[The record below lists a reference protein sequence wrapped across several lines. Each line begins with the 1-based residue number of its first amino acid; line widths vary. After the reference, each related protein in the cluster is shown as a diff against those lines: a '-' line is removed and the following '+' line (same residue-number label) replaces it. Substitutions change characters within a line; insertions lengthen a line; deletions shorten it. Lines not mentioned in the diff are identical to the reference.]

1 MKRLK
6 LLLLLLLMCFGI
18 AAAIE
23 PDARTRELMEQTW
36 KEFRQIHPYGFQTV
50 ALKHLS
56 KGSIII
62 ASEPPSYV
70 TATSIDSIFKYHGG
84 YSEVKQQKLGHDGW
98 MRDVVGYI
106 PDNVTTAHPFTKDLF
121 MQLYGTDYKAYYTD
135 LDLPSRHV
143 YFVPFEYDLNYTEQ
157 LEDLI
162 SRWDINDI
170 DFNGES
176 VSSNELFYSEEK
188 GYVAWMIDVK
198 DVENCLVAARQFTLD
213 TDLILGA
220 VCTLDNH
227 LIIIGRERQ
236 VPVTIYPPLRPETI
250 LLMAQNSGTVFE
262 QYFDTKRATTDAD
275 GLYLTPIVISEEVKD
290 SEYGNLLVMCDQMLK
305 SWTENGY
312 NQDVDYQFPAP
323 AYFPFAGDVADGTNI
338 RPEGIY
344 WDQHIVKLEH
354 FEDIFW
360 VLTTDR
366 TGSLPVKF
374 SENTSYLTPDSEK
387 ASEYFAELNQPELV
401 RLAQYTMLHDIFN
414 WFYNR
419 FRHHDNPNLLNDIYT
434 PTNPWLKSPSI
445 SRSPN
450 KWKQGGMKAQ
460 VGKAV
465 GKAIENAAKATA
477 NAAKATANAA
487 KTVNPLFL
495 NNWTHNYWKLE
506 LLRREMQTS
515 VWLTPVVRIPKVWKP
530 EVWKPKVWKPK
541 EWKPEVWK
549 PKEWK
554 PKGWK
559 PEEWKPKEWK
569 PEGWKP
575 EGWKPEG
582 WKPKSG
588 IHEEQTLE
596 EWILKESAL
605 EEGMALGLWNHGL
618 LTTVR
623 RTPIWLA
630 AIRRYYE
637 ERTQPILME
646 TPEPIN
652 VLPGQTSRVS
662 DFRINST
669 MFSSLQQDQLKS
681 RGFAP
686 NLHLVKII
694 NELGLIINGLNFKTT
709 RQFGDYIEKAKAEND
724 GKSPINNIK
733 IKGYSANE
741 VDVTVEGQ
749 SRGRLEVQKVMDDP
763 LFKSFGFSAPIL
775 NKSEFIKER
784 EHRLV
789 HIIIIIDYEPTEER
803 AA

>member
-62 ASEPPSYV
+62 ASEPSPYV
-70 TATSIDSIFKYHGG
+70 SVAAINSIFKYYGG

-106 PDNVTTAHPFTKDLF
+106 PDRVTTGHPFTKDLF
-121 MQLYGTDYKAYYTD
+121 MQFYGTDYKAYYTD

-220 VCTLDNH
+220 VWTLDNH

-262 QYFDTKRATTDAD
+262 QYFDTKRATTDAE

-305 SWTENGY
+305 SWTENDY

-323 AYFPFAGDVADGTNI
+323 AYFPFARDVADGTNI
-338 RPEGIY
+338 RSEGLY
-344 WDQHIVKLEH
+344 WDQHIVNLEH
-354 FEDIFW
+354 FKDIFT
-360 VLTTDR
+360 VFTTDK

-374 SENTSYLTPDSEK
+374 LENSSYQTPESEK
-387 ASEYFAELNQPELV
+387 VSEYFAELNQPELV
-401 RLAQYTMLHDIFN
+401 RLAQYTILHEIFSYI
-414 WFYNR
+414 F
-419 FRHHDNPNLLNDIYT
+419 FDPLLHHDNHILLNDIYT
-434 PTNPWLKSPSI
+434 PYNPWLKSPSI
-445 SRSPN
+445 SRSHN

-506 LLRREMQTS
+506 LLRREMQTA

-530 EVWKPKVWKPK
+530 KVWKP
-541 EWKPEVWK
+541 EG
-549 PKEWK
+549 WK

-575 EGWKPEG
+575 
-582 WKPKSG
+582 KSG
-588 IHEEQTLE
+588 IH
-596 EWILKESAL
+596 
-605 EEGMALGLWNHGL
+605 
-618 LTTVR
+618 
-623 RTPIWLA
+623 
-630 AIRRYYE
+630 E

-652 VLPGQTSRVS
+652 VPSGQASRVS

-669 MFSSLQQDQLKS
+669 MFLSLQQDQLKS
-681 RGFAP
+681 RGFTP
-686 NLHLVKII
+686 IHYFVKII
-694 NELGLIINGLNFKTT
+694 NELGLTINGLDFKTT
-709 RQFGDYIEKAKAEND
+709 RQLGDYIEKAKAEND
-724 GKSPINNIK
+724 GKSPVK
-733 IKGYSANE
+733 IVSIRGYSANE
-741 VDVTVEGQ
+741 VEVTVEGR
-749 SRGRLEVQKVMDDP
+749 SPGILEVQKVMDDP

-775 NKSEFIKER
+775 SKSEFV
-784 EHRLV
+784 HRFV
-789 HIIIIIDYEPTEER
+789 YIIIIKDYDPTEER